1 MLAGLKH
8 LRHRRHDVVV
18 MHALDPAELDFPF
31 KHTMLFKGLEEL
43 PEVLTDPRSL
53 RKAYLEEINRF
64 QKEVQTGC
72 RSQGID
78 YLLLRTDQPVD
89 LALSAY
95 LASRM
100 ARVK

>member
-1 MLAGLKH
+1 
-8 LRHRRHDVVV
+8 
-18 MHALDPAELDFPF
+18 
-31 KHTMLFKGLEEL
+31 
-43 PEVLTDPRSL
+43 
-53 RKAYLEEINRF
+53 
-64 QKEVQTGC
+64 VQAGC